1 MFAVV
6 GAPLVW
12 SLQRWLSPSLRQV
25 ATHYAQQQTCGPLAS
40 SSWTCCACPHA
51 HDELLSSEAFQA
63 GLVTGSAD
71 PRKVPGLKTHLE
83 YSASLAGME
92 TEYAAEVGLDECFI
106 AFSSQTCIYILQ
118 DWINDVV

>member
-1 MFAVV
+1 MWAFGFFV
-6 GAPLVW
+6 LDL
-12 SLQRWLSPSLRQV
+12 LQGKR
-25 ATHYAQQQTCGPLAS
+25 
-40 SSWTCCACPHA
+40 PHA

-118 DWINDVV
+118 DWINDGV